1 MDTPMPSTKEQLAL
15 SHGRTLSLDAQ
26 LLSIIDANGVLE
38 LAIEL
43 RADGPLVR
51 VRATQLRVQTEGEI
65 AVSCQRFAVDAS
77 DGIRLTTEGDFTSSV
92 AGDVSCR
99 AGGLAHWEG
108 RDVRVRAR
116 RGETQIEAHDD
127 VRIDGERVLLNS

>member
-1 MDTPMPSTKEQLAL
+1 MSTSLASINQLAL
-15 SHGRTLSLDAQ
+15 GHGRTLVVDTQS
-26 LLSIIDANGVLE
+26 LSITDADGVLE

-51 VRATQLRVQTEGEI
+51 VRAAQLRVETDGDI
-65 AVSCQRFAVDAS
+65 ALDCQRFAVEAR
-77 DGIRLTTEGDFTSSV
+77 DGIRLTTDADLSTSV
-92 AGDVSCR
+92 AGDVTCR

-116 RGETQIEAHDD
+116 RGEAQIEAHDD